1 MATGYSGAEYHPY
14 DNLINVGDIHN
25 CEPWL
30 YSDRLRKNFAVC
42 TRQWRKKQ

>member
-14 DNLINVGDIHN
+14 GNLINVGDIHS

-30 YSDRLRKNFAVC
+30 YSDCLRKNFPVR

>member
-30 YSDRLRKNFAVC
+30 YSDCLRKNFAVR